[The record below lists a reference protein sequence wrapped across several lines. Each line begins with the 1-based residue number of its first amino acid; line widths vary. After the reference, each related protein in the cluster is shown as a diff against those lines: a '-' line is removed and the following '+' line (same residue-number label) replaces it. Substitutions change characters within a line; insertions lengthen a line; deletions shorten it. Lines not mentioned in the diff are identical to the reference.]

1 MHISKSV
8 SHLFTLTSCAGRQQM
23 SGRRTSGFFVSSI
36 DGSVT
41 IELPMVTE
49 CTDIPDD
56 RSEIPTPDVI
66 RHLPHLRDI
75 PIPALNPD
83 AQILLLIGRDY
94 AEAHHVKDQR
104 FTQRLNLGWVMVGDV
119 CLEKFHKPN
128 ITTFNSTIIAVIV
141 KPYLNHVSMCFS

>member
-41 IELPMVTE
+41 MELPMVTE

-75 PIPALNPD
+75 PNPALNPD

-94 AEAHHVKDQR
+94 AEAHHVKDQ
-104 FTQRLNLGWVMVGDV
+104 
-119 CLEKFHKPN
+119 
-128 ITTFNSTIIAVIV
+128 
-141 KPYLNHVSMCFS
+141 